1 MISPSYFE
9 SFSSQCCVDKSWY
22 SEVTGSWVGA
32 SLSHLLEMLPSS
44 SSLWEHNPGGKEGCG
59 IATFSSGGHTS
70 DSDKGDGRKSPREL
84 SGIYHITSKKR
95 VRTHKMLTGEGQGV
109 SLYKVSMEKVMN
121 ISGNINRS
129 EEINPVRELIF
140 NTRFGIDDQNRISGH
155 TTDDFF
161 FKFSNANTWFTW
173 WNFVSYLC
181 DPISEKV
188 SQQLIQLATLRLV
201 FTLSMVWDWP
211 LTIHMLSYF
220 IA

>member
-161 FKFSNANTWFTW
+161 FLSFLMQIRDSHGETLFLTSVIQFQKRCLNNSSNWQL
-173 WNFVSYLC
+173 SGLC
-181 DPISEKV
+181 SHSAWCETGP
-188 SQQLIQLATLRLV
+188 
-201 FTLSMVWDWP
+201 
-211 LTIHMLSYF
+211 
-220 IA
+220 